1 MLHRRTIAHPR
12 VAFQRIGEDFMANLT
27 TEQVARMNNI
37 EDVMDRLKI
46 GRSRVYEELG
56 TGRLRSVKI
65 GRRRLIPESAIV
77 EFIEKLEAGV

>member
-1 MLHRRTIAHPR
+1 MP
-12 VAFQRIGEDFMANLT
+12 NLT
-27 TEQVARMNNI
+27 TEQVARLNSI

-56 TGRLRSVKI
+56 TGRLRSVKV

-77 EFIEKLEAGV
+77 EFISALEAGA